1 MTNFQNHEKDER
13 HENGKFRVLS
23 CISWFISFT
32 WILRVQ
38 RFHRGSM
45 LTRIGSSVK
54 PFHSPHSPF
63 TSLTG
68 SEAMKLSRITFLS
81 VVIVFFAFSV
91 LKADEPTVLIDEGFD
106 AKTIP
111 DKWQP
116 GGRKG
121 SFTIVDGSLRAVAQP
136 DDSHG
141 PSIGVPISGH
151 DLTIE
156 FDVRFAKANGYFLFL
171 IDGASQ
177 YGGQAHLLRF
187 AATPRLIQLMQDRGD
202 LASKKAQKKERDA
215 NGGKRI
221 PPTPEQLA
229 DPKFYRIEQLAR
241 QNAKPSDGKW
251 HHVRIELRGNNV
263 TARLDDGPMLS
274 GKGTVLDEPKSRIVF
289 LVGQSGD
296 IRIDKVRVTNQKQ
309 RR

>member
-1 MTNFQNHEKDER
+1 MN
-13 HENGKFRVLS
+13 
-23 CISWFISFT
+23 
-32 WILRVQ
+32 
-38 RFHRGSM
+38 
-45 LTRIGSSVK
+45 SSRNV
-54 PFHSPHSPF
+54 
-63 TSLTG
+63 
-68 SEAMKLSRITFLS
+68 FLS
-81 VVIVFFAFSV
+81 VACLCVAVSTVA
-91 LKADEPTVLIDEGFD
+91 AGEPTVVIDESFE

-111 DKWQP
+111 SKWQA

-121 SFTIVDGSLRAVAQP
+121 SFTIVDGVLRAVAQP

-156 FDVRFAKANGYFLFL
+156 FDVKFARPKGYFLFL
-171 IDGASQ
+171 IDGDSQ
-177 YGGQAHLLRF
+177 FKGQAHLLRF
-187 AATPRLIQLMQDRGD
+187 AATPRQVQLMQDRGD
-202 LASKKAQKKERDA
+202 PASKIAQKKDRDA

-229 DPKFYRIEQLAR
+229 DPAFYRIEQLAR
-241 QNAKPSDGKW
+241 QNAKPSDGDW

-263 TARLDDGPMLS
+263 TARLDDGAVLS
-274 GKGTVLDEPKSRIVF
+274 AKGTVLDVPKSRIVF

-296 IRIDKVRVTNQKQ
+296 IRIDKVKVTDQPS

>member
-1 MTNFQNHEKDER
+1 
-13 HENGKFRVLS
+13 
-23 CISWFISFT
+23 
-32 WILRVQ
+32 
-38 RFHRGSM
+38 
-45 LTRIGSSVK
+45 
-54 PFHSPHSPF
+54 
-63 TSLTG
+63 
-68 SEAMKLSRITFLS
+68 MKLSRITFLS

-121 SFTIVDGSLRAVAQP
+121 SFTIVDGALRAAAQP

-202 LASKKAQKKERDA
+202 LASKKAQKKE
-215 NGGKRI
+215 RI

-296 IRIDKVRVTNQKQ
+296 IRIDNVKVTNQKQ